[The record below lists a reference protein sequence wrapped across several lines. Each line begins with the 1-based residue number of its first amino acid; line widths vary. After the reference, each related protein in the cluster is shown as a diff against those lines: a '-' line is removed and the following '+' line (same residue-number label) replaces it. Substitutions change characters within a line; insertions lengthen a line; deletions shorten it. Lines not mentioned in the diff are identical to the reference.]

1 MFVKRRI
8 PHTAIQVTAFF
19 VGIGLTCLVVL
30 VGFVIGIAVQDIN
43 SKGHIYPGI
52 KLDNQP
58 ISGKTTH
65 ELTKKYEMLNE
76 SLSSVQL
83 ELWYEEDLVAS
94 FSGKMLHVRSNGA
107 DLVARAYKIGRQGT
121 WSERTM
127 QKLLVLLQLKT
138 HVFHSSIEVDERTL
152 LSTLTELSTKHDVSP
167 RDALFKMAEGK
178 VTAFAPE
185 KDGIRINQSKVL
197 ADVQSHLSSP
207 GVLAGTRASV
217 PKKILV
223 HSDIIK
229 PKITLEQSNTHGIKE
244 VIGEGKSD
252 YTHSI
257 PGRIHNLLLASKR
270 LHGVLIP
277 KGGTFSYVDTVGEI
291 SARTGYQS
299 AYVIVNGRTV
309 LGDGGGVCQTSTT
322 LFRAALNSG
331 LKITEWHAHAY
342 RVGYYENDSKPGRD
356 ATIYSPS
363 VDLKFVNDTPSAI
376 LIEVET
382 DEEKKLLTYR
392 FWGTKDNRIVSISDI
407 STSGAVGAPAPRYQ
421 DDPTLPKGVIRQV
434 DWAAAGLNAWFD
446 YEVTKDT
453 KVIQK
458 RRFTSNYR
466 PWQAVYLVGT
476 RE

>member
-1 MFVKRRI
+1 MLVKRRV
-8 PHTAIQVTAFF
+8 PHAAVQFAAFF
-19 VGIGLTCLVVL
+19 VGIGLTCALVLMVIV
-30 VGFVIGIAVQDIN
+30 VGLITQDIH
-43 SKGHIYPGI
+43 SAGVMYPGI
-52 KLDNQP
+52 RLDNQL
-58 ISGKTTH
+58 ISGKSLSELSQKYSTLNKNISATH
-65 ELTKKYEMLNE
+65 IELWHDQQPVATFSGTQLHIKSNGPDLVIQASAIGRHKLWSTRTIQKLEQFLKLKKYTFT
-76 SLSSVQL
+76 SVI
-83 ELWYEEDLVAS
+83 A
-94 FSGKMLHVRSNGA
+94 
-107 DLVARAYKIGRQGT
+107 
-121 WSERTM
+121 
-127 QKLLVLLQLKT
+127 
-138 HVFHSSIEVDERTL
+138 VDEKPLMRIL
-152 LSTLTELSTKHDVSP
+152 DDLATKHDIDS
-167 RDALFKMAEGK
+167 RDALFKISAGK
-178 VTAFAPE
+178 VTTFAPE
-185 KDGIRINQSKVL
+185 KDGVKINKRLVL
-197 ADVQSHLSSP
+197 KELQSHLAALSTHSELLHTSKQI
-207 GVLAGTRASV
+207 V
-217 PKKILV
+217 IQ
-223 HSDIIK
+223 SDIVK
-229 PKITLEQSNTHGIKE
+229 PKITLEQSNTQGIKE

-277 KGGTFSYVDTVGEI
+277 KGSTFSYVDSVGEI
-291 SARTGYQS
+291 TARTGYQP
-299 AYVIVNGRTV
+299 AYVIVNGRTE

-356 ATIYSPS
+356 ATVYAPT
-363 VDLKFVNDTPSAI
+363 VDLKFYNDTPSAI

-407 STSGAVGAPAPRYQ
+407 STGGAVGAPAPRYQ

-434 DWAAAGLNAWFD
+434 DWAASGLTAWFD
-446 YEVTKDT
+446 YEVTKGT

-458 RRFTSNYR
+458 KTFTSYYR